1 MPAILEGGFFEGMAI
16 TIEDKIINK
25 DSMVSILNALRYKVG
40 LEAALP
46 PAAQAHL
53 APAANAAGFTLPVAQ
68 AKAVWQ
74 TPNSIDATEPRLED
88 DSTQEPRETHLLN
101 VTAASTATGPKAKAM
116 AKAENKAAAAPS
128 KRDPCLTQQNVL
140 VVKQPERGTWVHQG
154 GSLER
159 GCTVVTIISCHKS
172 VEWERSRS

>member
-88 DSTQEPRETHLLN
+88 DELPDCSTPRHIHSIHLKGLFF
-101 VTAASTATGPKAKAM
+101 
-116 AKAENKAAAAPS
+116 
-128 KRDPCLTQQNVL
+128 LFL
-140 VVKQPERGTWVHQG
+140 
-154 GSLER
+154 
-159 GCTVVTIISCHKS
+159 
-172 VEWERSRS
+172 